1 MTSRTKVLGDV
12 SNLQSAEGHKAEP
25 KEEARAHTSKEEF
38 NNASSKPHVKP
49 VVTFTRKAKVC
60 LLL

>member
-12 SNLQSAEGHKAEP
+12 SNLQSAEGHKAGP
-25 KEEARAHTSKEEF
+25 QEEARAHTSKEKF
-38 NNASSKPHVKP
+38 NASSKPDVKP